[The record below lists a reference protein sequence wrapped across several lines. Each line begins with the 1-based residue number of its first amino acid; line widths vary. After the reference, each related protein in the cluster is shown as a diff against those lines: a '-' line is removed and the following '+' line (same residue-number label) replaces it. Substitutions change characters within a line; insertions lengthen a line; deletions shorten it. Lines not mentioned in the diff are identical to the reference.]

1 MKINSHLVKLAS
13 RSNGRMR
20 ARTRL
25 GPGHPTGGQTSRPL
39 TNALTELEKAVEQAE
54 WKIKFDAQ
62 HGAVRILTPAPSRI
76 VLDTGRVLF
85 FLKTP

>member
-1 MKINSHLVKLAS
+1 MKINSHLVKLEN

-20 ARTRL
+20 TRTRI
-25 GPGHPTGGQTSRPL
+25 GPGHPSGGQTSRPL
-39 TNALTELEKAVEQAE
+39 TNALTELEKAVERAE
-54 WKIKFDAQ
+54 WKADFIAQ

-85 FLKTP
+85 FLKPS